1 MAEIRQ
7 ALAQCFKDLMQEK
20 SFQKIIVKDI
30 TDRANVKRPTFYTYF
45 RDKYDVVEWIFM
57 QEIWQPANSLIAAG
71 YIREGLRFMLIS
83 MEKDKRYY
91 RKLAALEGQNSFQE
105 IFVRCIRQEV
115 EQALRE
121 NAFHPSYH
129 LLSVE
134 LISEYFARIFWFVTE
149 KWLNYA
155 EEVSA
160 LEVMEVYEILFS
172 DSAEKL
178 LGHKVEG

>member
-1 MAEIRQ
+1 
-7 ALAQCFKDLMQEK
+7 MQEK

-115 EQALRE
+115 EQALRGDRK
-121 NAFHPSYH
+121 
-129 LLSVE
+129 SV
-134 LISEYFARIFWFVTE
+134 V
-149 KWLNYA
+149 
-155 EEVSA
+155 
-160 LEVMEVYEILFS
+160 
-172 DSAEKL
+172 
-178 LGHKVEG
+178 

>member
-7 ALAQCFKDLMQEK
+7 ALAQCFKELMQEK

-30 TDRANVKRPTFYTYF
+30 TDRASVKRPTFYTYF
-45 RDKYDVVEWIFM
+45 RDKYDVVEWIFV
-57 QEIWQPANSLIAAG
+57 QEIWHPANSLIVAG

-83 MEKDKRYY
+83 MEKDKYYY
-91 RKLAALEGQNSFQE
+91 RKLSALEGQNSFQE

-115 EQALRE
+115 EQILKE
-121 NAFHPSYH
+121 NALQPSHH
-129 LLSVE
+129 LLSKE
-134 LISEYFARIFWFVTE
+134 LISEYVARIFWFVTE
-149 KWLNYA
+149 KWLNYD
-155 EEVSA
+155 EDVSA

-178 LGHKVEG
+178 LGHRVDG

>member
-7 ALAQCFKDLMQEK
+7 ALAQCFKELMQEK
-20 SFQKIIVKDI
+20 SFQKIIVKEI

-121 NAFHPSYH
+121 NAFHPSHH

-134 LISEYFARIFWFVTE
+134 LWRKLKRNKESVDSTLFLPWHLFRWQSYITMNFASR
-149 KWLNYA
+149 
-155 EEVSA
+155 
-160 LEVMEVYEILFS
+160 
-172 DSAEKL
+172 
-178 LGHKVEG
+178 

>member
-7 ALAQCFKDLMQEK
+7 VLAQCFKELMQEK

-121 NAFHPSYH
+121 SRIS
-129 LLSVE
+129 SV
-134 LISEYFARIFWFVTE
+134 S
-149 KWLNYA
+149 
-155 EEVSA
+155 S
-160 LEVMEVYEILFS
+160 
-172 DSAEKL
+172 SAERGAD
-178 LGHKVEG
+178 LGILCTHFLVRDRKVAELCRGGQCTGGDGGIRDPVLRFRGKASRT

>member
-1 MAEIRQ
+1 
-7 ALAQCFKDLMQEK
+7 
-20 SFQKIIVKDI
+20 
-30 TDRANVKRPTFYTYF
+30 
-45 RDKYDVVEWIFM
+45 
-57 QEIWQPANSLIAAG
+57 
-71 YIREGLRFMLIS
+71 MLIS
-83 MEKDKRYY
+83 MEKDKHYY

-121 NAFHPSYH
+121 NAFHPSHH

-155 EEVSA
+155 EKVSA
-160 LEVMEVYEILFS
+160 LEVMEIYEILFS

>member
-7 ALAQCFKDLMQEK
+7 ALAQCFKELMQEK

-83 MEKDKRYY
+83 MEKDKHYY

-121 NAFHPSYH
+121 NAFHPSHH

-134 LISEYFARIFWFVTE
+134 RISEYFARIFWFVTE

-160 LEVMEVYEILFS
+160 LDVMEVYEILFS

>member
-7 ALAQCFKDLMQEK
+7 ALAQCFKELMQEK

-134 LISEYFARIFWFVTE
+134 LYLGILCTHFLVRDRKV
-149 KWLNYA
+149 A
-155 EEVSA
+155 ELCRGGQCTGGDGGIRDPVLRFRGKASRT
-160 LEVMEVYEILFS
+160 
-172 DSAEKL
+172 
-178 LGHKVEG
+178 

>member
-7 ALAQCFKDLMQEK
+7 VLAQCFKELMQEK

-71 YIREGLRFMLIS
+71 YIREGLRFMLSS

-91 RKLAALEGQNSFQE
+91 RKLAA
-105 IFVRCIRQEV
+105 
-115 EQALRE
+115 
-121 NAFHPSYH
+121 
-129 LLSVE
+129 
-134 LISEYFARIFWFVTE
+134 
-149 KWLNYA
+149 
-155 EEVSA
+155 
-160 LEVMEVYEILFS
+160 
-172 DSAEKL
+172 
-178 LGHKVEG
+178 

>member
-7 ALAQCFKDLMQEK
+7 ALAQCFKELMQEK

-105 IFVRCIRQEV
+105 IGRAHV
-115 EQALRE
+115 
-121 NAFHPSYH
+121 
-129 LLSVE
+129 
-134 LISEYFARIFWFVTE
+134 
-149 KWLNYA
+149 
-155 EEVSA
+155 
-160 LEVMEVYEILFS
+160 
-172 DSAEKL
+172 
-178 LGHKVEG
+178 